1 MEDMDEIKELLR
13 EIRDLQKAHFERY
26 KEFTEAVLVRQQAG
40 AEQLEHSRVEQRRYR
55 QEMRQA
61 VEDSRS
67 RVRTALVTRWV
78 IVGVATAVLVV
89 GVSGAVMAMIFALA
103 MKK

>member
-1 MEDMDEIKELLR
+1 MEDMQEIKELLR

-26 KEFTEAVLVRQQAG
+26 KEFTEAVLARQQAG
-40 AEQLEHSRVEQRRYR
+40 AEQLEHSRAEQRRYR
-55 QEMRQA
+55 AEMRQA

-67 RVRTALVTRWV
+67 RVWTALVTRWV

-89 GVSGAVMAMIFALA
+89 GVSGAVMAMIFAHA
-103 MKK
+103 MK